1 MFANEAYGP
10 LGILQGLEEQIKAVR
25 PKLVVL
31 DPLYSAGST
40 EDYMARTA
48 EQMFVFKR
56 WRDTYNCSFLVVH
69 HTKKNTE
76 VGIMRVDKSNLMFVF
91 PPKLH
96 NVGSIPL
103 NNSTSVAVRTA
114 NSRRAEVINNF
125 AQAKH
130 TSVFEAVE
138 LSQKSDMAERPDYHL
153 HVIQKLMSAPVVGA
167 SGAVGVIQVSKKGP
181 SAPAVGPD
189 FTPTDLQKLVACV
202 AALVKC
208 FK

>member
-1 MFANEAYGP
+1 MATPPAAFAKLATECE
-10 LGILQGLEEQIKAVR
+10 LEGLCPANAEKIAHE
-25 PKLVVL
+25 L
-31 DPLYSAGST
+31 
-40 EDYMARTA
+40 ART
-48 EQMFVFKR
+48 FGVKP
-56 WRDTYNCSFLVVH
+56 D
-69 HTKKNTE
+69 E
-76 VGIMRVDKSNLMFVF
+76 VGILRIEKQHLVF
-91 PPKLH
+91 CYPARLH

-153 HVIQKLMSAPVVGA
+153 HVIQKLMSAPVVGP